1 MSGAETLAKPGATT
15 KPSAAEREAA
25 LAPLLMK
32 LRVRDVISDQEARA
46 LRDSI
51 SEIKDIPANK
61 TIVRA
66 GVQLT
71 VSTLLLDGLVCRY
84 SDLADGQRQIME
96 LHVTGDFL
104 DLHSF
109 LLKHLEHNVGSL
121 TPIRVALVPHERLR
135 RISEEFP
142 HLTRTLW
149 FSTLLDSAI
158 HREKILSVGRRAAV
172 ARIAHLMCELFL
184 RLGVVGL
191 AGTDRFKLAMTQA
204 DLADAT
210 GLTSIHVNRM
220 LKQLR
225 DEGLMTFR
233 GGEVVIHDWPKLQ
246 RIAEFDPR
254 YLYLEPLA
262 L

>member
-1 MSGAETLAKPGATT
+1 MPR
-15 KPSAAEREAA
+15 PSVAEREAA

-32 LRVRDVISDQEARA
+32 LRARDMIGDQEAKA

-51 SEIKDIPANK
+51 AEIREIPALK

-71 VSTLLLDGLVCRY
+71 ECTLLLEGIVCRY

-121 TPIRVALVPHERLR
+121 TPVRVALVPHDAVRQITEDY
-135 RISEEFP
+135 P
-142 HLTRTLW
+142 HLGRTLW
-149 FSTLLDSAI
+149 FSTLLDAAI
-158 HREKILSVGRRAAV
+158 HREKILSVGRRAAI

-184 RLGVVGL
+184 RLGVVGM
-191 AGTDRFKLAMTQA
+191 AGTDRFKLPLTQA

-225 DEGLMTFR
+225 DDGLMTFR
-233 GGEVVIHDWPKLQ
+233 GGEVVIHDWGKLQ
-246 RIAEFDPR
+246 RLAEFDPR